1 MDGTGAN
8 DVRLSF
14 FAIFARGAEATTR
27 VGAAAATAG
36 ADSTTRAGDGAATT
50 TRADGTNTGDAALID
65 GVGNSGGRRSVVAV
79 VVVASTPLV
88 FFVLFGGVD
97 DVVRDA
103 MRVTFSSAGLRFSL
117 FSSFEIVDAEC

>member
-14 FAIFARGAEATTR
+14 FAIFAR
-27 VGAAAATAG
+27 GAAAATAG